1 MTRAPLFIGLRFT
14 SEERLNMYAAA
25 AKLVKKNICPD
36 LRKLKYGLI
45 IELKNEKD
53 PIELVR
59 KTLNKTKRQVYLM
72 GTFRFFVYVQQ
83 IKRALSDLDKERL
96 SLMPPDATEDSSLW
110 KAATGNY
117 LDPFGEVLNVDD
129 LARHYGHTWEDVENW
144 VYEEALLR
152 MLLKFRKQLVEKNFV
167 QLQKKK
173 AREK

>member
-25 AKLVKKNICPD
+25 AKLVKENICPD
-36 LRKLKYGLI
+36 LKKLKYGLI
-45 IELKNEKD
+45 IELKNEKE
-53 PIELVR
+53 PLKLVA
-59 KTLNKTKRQVYLM
+59 KALNIPTWRVYFI

-83 IKRALSDLDKERL
+83 IRRALINLDKERL
-96 SLMPPDATEDSSLW
+96 QLMPPDSTEDSSLW
-110 KAATGNY
+110 KAAAGNM

-129 LARHYGHTWEDVENW
+129 LAKHYGHTWDEVEAW
-144 VYEEALLR
+144 TYEEALLR
-152 MLLKFRKQLVEKNFV
+152 MMLKFRKQLVEKNFV